1 MRFPPFSIL
10 LPAVLVVPLCVAQ
23 APTLGL
29 QDGVLTFESPSFSV
43 ELVKDSQTLFS
54 IKTKSNSMPFD
65 FIPGDVMSQ
74 RQYNGN
80 YHLGDLTFR
89 ARIAG
94 ASSWTSGDT
103 SAQRKNVTALPVSG
117 STLAAANLGPTLPTG
132 SLLNITRRWVLEDDE
147 LQLLFDVTNSQSK
160 AVEVGSLGA
169 PLEFNNV
176 SKLLLKLA

>member
-1 MRFPPFSIL
+1 MRLPHLSAL
-10 LPAVLVVPLCVAQ
+10 LPAVLLVPLCVSQ
-23 APTLGL
+23 TPTLGL
-29 QDGVLTFESPSFSV
+29 QDGFLTFDTPSFSV

-54 IKTKSNSMPFD
+54 LKTKGNFTAFD

-89 ARIAG
+89 ARVVG
-94 ASSWTSGDT
+94 ASSWSSGDT

-117 STLAAANLGPTLPTG
+117 STLAAANLAPTLPTG

-176 SKLLLKLA
+176 SKLVHQLA